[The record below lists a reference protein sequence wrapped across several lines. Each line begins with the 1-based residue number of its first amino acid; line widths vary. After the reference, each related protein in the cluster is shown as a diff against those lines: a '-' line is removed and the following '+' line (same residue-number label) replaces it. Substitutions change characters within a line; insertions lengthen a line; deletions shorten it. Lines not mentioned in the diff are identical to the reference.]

1 MKLGKIILALACASS
16 WGQVAASESKDE
28 QIDYIL
34 TQVQSAPQQ
43 QKEQILERLQWSG
56 LSDPR
61 LFDVF
66 EDNLLQHYQDKYPA
80 DDLADLL
87 AYQARALGYSGNEK
101 YQKTL
106 SLLADEAKNSSLRR
120 HAKNGKRDLETFI
133 QVQSAL
139 QQVQLSKGERSFE
152 VFTYSKMLETADPY
166 TQRLAAR
173 AIYHEKRDNQA
184 LLDLT
189 AEKLQDMYM
198 NEDLD
203 SLAQDTAAWMCK
215 VLKQHSGYEELLDN
229 VAENTP
235 HRKIRRYAE

>member
-16 WGQVAASESKDE
+16 WGQVAAFESKDE

-106 SLLADEAKNSSLRR
+106 SLLADEAKNSSLIR
-120 HAKNGKRDLETFI
+120 HAKNGKRDLETFV

-152 VFTYSKMLETADPY
+152 VFTYSKMLKTDDPY

-189 AEKLQDMYM
+189 AEKLQGMYM
-198 NEDLD
+198 NKDLD

-215 VLKQHSGYEELLDN
+215 VLKPHSGYEQLLTE

>member
-16 WGQVAASESKDE
+16 WGQVAAFESKDE

-133 QVQSAL
+133 QVQNAL
-139 QQVQLSKGERSFE
+139 QQVQLSKGERAFE
-152 VFTYSKMLETADPY
+152 VFTYSKMLKTDDPY

-189 AEKLQDMYM
+189 AEKLQGMYM
-198 NEDLD
+198 NKDLD

-215 VLKQHSGYEELLDN
+215 VLKPHSGYEQLLTE

>member
-16 WGQVAASESKDE
+16 WGQVAAFESKDE

-133 QVQSAL
+133 QVQNAL
-139 QQVQLSKGERSFE
+139 QQVQLSKGERAFE
-152 VFTYSKMLETADPY
+152 VFTYNKMLKTDDPY

-189 AEKLQDMYM
+189 AEKLQGMYM
-198 NEDLD
+198 NKDLD

-215 VLKQHSGYEELLDN
+215 VLKPHSGYEQLLTE

-235 HRKIRRYAE
+235 HRKIRRHAE